1 MFVILVVIKN
11 NNKMTTAN
19 ITNRFATLIQWLVWF
34 TTGLNQSIKSK
45 RLRLNKNEPRAYS
58 SNPAHLY
65 PTEQVLIDAFAHLHN
80 VSAGNI
86 LLTAGGDDGLR
97 IIFNRKSRGNAI
109 IMNPDFPQYQKWSD
123 AFGLSPCLVPL
134 AFPDTEFP
142 REMILRNMD
151 SKTSIVILST
161 VGNPTGYKI
170 PKGFT
175 EELSSQFPH
184 VLIIVD
190 EVYSNYVDEDYTALA
205 TRTDNVIVLRSLSK
219 LGVPGLRIGYLVSTV
234 DTINKLKKFALAHPI
249 AGPCIKPALEIIH
262 HIKNVDRLVA
272 NQKAAS
278 NFLNVELI
286 KRGYPVIQSP
296 ANWLH
301 LNLGSVANKVYKL
314 LSDRGVDVLS
324 QTHPIL
330 NGWLRISTPHIE
342 MIQEFLQ
349 VFDEIMEQP
358 FFEQDGLM
366 VFHKGKTDMTALT
379 GYHFIAKLFG
389 ELVEVDHFN
398 IIYPTQEAFQ
408 QQVQNATDNN
418 FKIVECGIY
427 PDDFCSEADGF
438 PANLSMHFA
447 SLLSPN
453 GGLIVLASPK
463 NTGDQLSG
471 FLQKRGKR
479 GVHHIA
485 IKVQYLE
492 IQIEKW
498 IAKGFTQ
505 TSPVAED
512 GGIKQCF
519 LTNQFGQIIELIER
533 TEEGTATFTCNNIN
547 KLRQSETMEKPKHP
561 NHKIHTNISDVLKG
575 YKSVGMSTPFIA
587 ANKCKMLLHPDF
599 INHRIAFIVVDAI
612 RCSSTILAALG
623 ADVRAITIMVK
634 GGERGTTP
642 ADAQGISKLL
652 GLEFLLGGELNG
664 QPIPEGIIGNSP
676 TETANCKGLANK
688 HLHFQSTNFGGSFT
702 EVSDQIR
709 EFISIGGNADIFIA
723 SFVNANAVAK
733 KIAAS
738 DYDRVYIVCGGF
750 YNCVSLEDDI
760 VGGMILNQLG
770 FDYNDLDDEAR
781 MMLFLY
787 RNFDT
792 PEKQFDVLKT
802 NWISSSLGC
811 FGKEADVKT
820 VLTGEG
826 IDQATYQ
833 KMAISVPMVQWQN
846 NVPIIFNN

>member
-1 MFVILVVIKN
+1 MRTV
-11 NNKMTTAN
+11 N
-19 ITNRFATLIQWLVWF
+19 ITNRIATLFQWLVWLF
-34 TTGLNQSIKSK
+34 TGMSQSFRVNGK
-45 RLRLNKNEPRAYS
+45 LRMKQNEPIAYS
-58 SNPAHLY
+58 SNPAHIY
-65 PTEQVLIDAFAHLHN
+65 PSEHVLNESFAHLHN
-80 VSAGNI
+80 VGTGNI
-86 LLTAGGDDGLR
+86 LLTAGGDDALR
-97 IIFNRKSRGNAI
+97 ICFNLCERGNSV
-109 IMNPDFPQYQKWSD
+109 MLSPDFPQYKKWSD
-123 AFGLSPCLVPL
+123 AFGLSPTFIPL
-134 AFPDTEFP
+134 EFPNTEFP
-142 REMILRNMD
+142 REMILKNVN
-151 SKTSIVILST
+151 KETSIVILST

-170 PKGFT
+170 PKGFV
-175 EELSSQFPH
+175 EKLNSKFPNT
-184 VLIIVD
+184 LIVVD
-190 EVYSNYVDEDYTALA
+190 EVYSNYVGDDYTALA
-205 TRTDNVIVLRSLSK
+205 ARTNNVVSLRSLSK
-219 LGVPGLRIGYLVSTV
+219 LGVPGLRVGYLVGTQE
-234 DTINKLKKFALAHPI
+234 TINRLRKYALAHPI
-249 AGPCIKPALEIIH
+249 AGPCIKPAIEIIRN
-262 HIKNVDRLVA
+262 IKNVDGLIA
-272 NQKAAS
+272 NQRAAS
-278 NFLNVELI
+278 NFLYQQLTN
-286 KRGYPVIQSP
+286 RGFEVIQSS

-301 LNLGSVANKVYKL
+301 LNLGGVANKVYKL
-314 LSDRGVDVLS
+314 LSEKGVEVLP
-324 QTHPIL
+324 QTHSLL

-342 MIQEFLQ
+342 MIQEFLV
-349 VFDEIMEQP
+349 VFDSIMEQP

-438 PANLSMHFA
+438 PVNLSMHFA

-471 FLQKRGKR
+471 FIQKRGKR
-479 GVHHIA
+479 SVHHIA
-485 IKVQYLE
+485 IKVKYMQ

-519 LTNQFGQIIELIER
+519 LTNPQGQIIELIER

-561 NHKIHTNISDVLKG
+561 NHKIHTNISDVVKG

-587 ANKCKMLLHPDF
+587 ANKCKMILHPDF
-599 INHRIAFIVVDAI
+599 KNHRIAFIVVDAI

-623 ADVRAITIMVK
+623 AGAKAITIMVK

-642 ADAQGISKLL
+642 ADAQSISKLL

-676 TETANCKGLANK
+676 TEAANCKELANK

-709 EFISIGGNADIFIA
+709 EYISIGGNADIFVA
-723 SFVNANAVAK
+723 SFVNANAVAE
-733 KIAAS
+733 KIASS

-770 FDYNDLDDEAR
+770 FDYNDMDDEAR
-781 MMLFLY
+781 MMLSLY

-792 PEKQFDVLKT
+792 PEKQFDVLRT

-811 FGKEADVKT
+811 FGKEGDVKT

-826 IDQATYQ
+826 IDQATYR
-833 KMAISVPMVQWQN
+833 KMAMTVPMVQWQN
-846 NVPIIFNN
+846 NVPIIFSQLN

>member
-1 MFVILVVIKN
+1 MFYTYIKSFG
-11 NNKMTTAN
+11 
-19 ITNRFATLIQWLVWF
+19 ITLYIFLMECF
-34 TTGLNQSIKSK
+34 TGLNRSIENK

-58 SNPAHLY
+58 SNPAHIY
-65 PTEQVLIDAFAHLHN
+65 PSEHVLNEAFAHLHN
-80 VSAGNI
+80 AGFGNI
-86 LLTAGGDDGLR
+86 LLTAGGDDALR
-97 IIFNRKSRGNAI
+97 ICFNLCERGNSV
-109 IMNPDFPQYQKWSD
+109 MLSPDFPQYKKWSD
-123 AFGLSPCLVPL
+123 AFGLSPTFIPL
-134 AFPDTEFP
+134 GFPNTEFP
-142 REMILRNMD
+142 REMILKNVN
-151 SKTSIVILST
+151 KETSIVILST
-161 VGNPTGYKI
+161 VGNPTGYII
-170 PKGFT
+170 PKGFIDEVHNLYPNT
-175 EELSSQFPH
+175 
-184 VLIIVD
+184 LIVVD
-190 EVYSNYVDEDYTALA
+190 EVYSNYVGDDYTALA
-205 TRTDNVIVLRSLSK
+205 TRTNNVVSLRSLSK
-219 LGVPGLRIGYLVSTV
+219 LGVPGLRVGYLVGTQE
-234 DTINKLKKFALAHPI
+234 TINRLRKYALAHPI
-249 AGPCIKPALEIIH
+249 AGPCIKPAIEIIRN
-262 HIKNVDRLVA
+262 IKNVDGLIA
-272 NQKAAS
+272 NQRAAS
-278 NFLNVELI
+278 KFLHQQLTN
-286 KRGYPVIQSP
+286 RGFEVIQSS

-314 LSDRGVDVLS
+314 LSEKGVEVLP
-324 QTHPIL
+324 QTHPLL

-342 MIQEFLQ
+342 MMQEFLI
-349 VFDEIMEQP
+349 VFDSIMEQP

-366 VFHKGKTDMTALT
+366 VFHKGKTDMNALT
-379 GYHFIAKLFG
+379 SYHFIAKLFG

-408 QQVQNATDNN
+408 QQVQNATVNN

-485 IKVQYLE
+485 IKVQYLK

-561 NHKIHTNISDVLKG
+561 NHKIHTNISDVVKS

-587 ANKCKMLLHPDF
+587 ANKCKMILHDDF
-599 INHRIAFIVVDAI
+599 KSNKIAFIVVDAI

-623 ADVRAITIMVK
+623 AGVKAITIMVK

-642 ADAQGISKLL
+642 ADAKSISKLL

-676 TETANCKGLANK
+676 KEAANCKDLVNK

-709 EFISIGGNADIFIA
+709 EYISIGGNADIFVA
-723 SFVNANAVAK
+723 SFVNANAVAE
-733 KIAAS
+733 KITAS

-770 FDYNDLDDEAR
+770 FDYNDMDDEAR
-781 MMLFLY
+781 MMLSLY

-792 PEKQFDVLKT
+792 PEKQFDVLRT

-811 FGKEADVKT
+811 FGKEGDVKT

-833 KMAISVPMVQWQN
+833 KMAMTVPMVQWQN
-846 NVPIIFNN
+846 NVPIIFS